1 MNGDNPVRKTSIF
14 LITLLLACCL
24 ASCSAPPTIQEFKSE
39 TGGFSVMTPAPLQE
53 AVQPVETQSSKI
65 DLHLFS
71 AQQDDIAYFVAYCDY
86 APDLARPDNAEK
98 MLDGARDGAVGN
110 THGKLISE
118 TAITLAGHPGREVV
132 IEARGEDRPPVT
144 IKGRLF
150 MVQNRLY
157 QITVVAPRSRAG
169 DKAMDDFLQSFKLLG
184 Q

>member
-1 MNGDNPVRKTSIF
+1 MRKFSIF
-14 LITLLLACCL
+14 LITLMLACCL
-24 ASCSAPPTIQEFKSE
+24 ASCSAPPAPKEFQSE
-39 TGGFSVMTPAPLQE
+39 TGGFSVMSPAPLE
-53 AVQPVETQSSKI
+53 ESVQPVETQSSKI

-86 APDLARPDNAEK
+86 SPELARPDNAEK

-110 THGKLISE
+110 THGKLSLE
-118 TAITLAGHPGREVV
+118 TAITLTGHPGREVV
-132 IEARGEDRPPVT
+132 IEARGEDQPPVI

-150 MVQNRLY
+150 MVKSRLY

-169 DKAMDDFLQSFKLLG
+169 DKAVDDFLQSFKLLG